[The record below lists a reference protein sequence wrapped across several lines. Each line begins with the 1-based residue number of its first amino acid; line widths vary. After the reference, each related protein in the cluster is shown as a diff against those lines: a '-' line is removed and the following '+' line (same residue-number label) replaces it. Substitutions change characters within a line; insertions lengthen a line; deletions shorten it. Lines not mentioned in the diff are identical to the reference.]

1 MKQLKVKL
9 GTMSAIHRELYG
21 NPVLKTEGL
30 LKANLNLKAKYLLHI
45 MAVDFE
51 KHLKFVET
59 QQKELLENYGSKD
72 SEGRFLYTIET
83 ISPDYPKYEQEMAK
97 VFDIEHD
104 IALPEISIDIFD
116 AVSSD
121 EYYPSLFNLIIEI
134 GK

>member
-45 MAVDFE
+45 MAVEFE

-59 QQKELLENYGSKD
+59 QQKELLEKYGNKD
-72 SEGRFLYTIET
+72 ESGRVLYTIET
-83 ISPDYPKYEQEMAK
+83 ISPDFAKYEEDMTK
-97 VFDIEHD
+97 VFDMEHD
-104 IALPEISIDIFD
+104 IALPEISTGIFD
-116 AVSSD
+116 GVSSD
-121 EYYPSLFNLIIEI
+121 EYYPSLFNLIIELNN
-134 GK
+134 

>member
-1 MKQLKVKL
+1 
-9 GTMSAIHRELYG
+9 MSAIHRELYG

-45 MAVDFE
+45 MAVEFE

-59 QQKELLENYGSKD
+59 QQKELLEKFGSRD
-72 SEGRFLYTIET
+72 ENGGVLYTIET
-83 ISPDYPKYEQEMAK
+83 ISPDFAKYEDEMTK

-116 AVSSD
+116 GVSSD
-121 EYYPSLFNLIIEI
+121 EYYPSLFNLIIELNN
-134 GK
+134 